1 MRFARLFRAFEQ
13 VCLIAALL
21 GVAALFGAMA
31 VTVADIVLRPLGNA
45 VPGVV
50 DLVQLAVMAGAFLAI
65 PYTFISDG
73 HVSVDLL
80 AQNLPARLAALLRL
94 LAALLATGL
103 LALMLYYGWQSAWQ
117 QHAFGDVSQT
127 IGIPLFWYWT
137 PLLAGLAL
145 SALATL
151 LLIGRELGVVVSG
164 ENTT

>member
-21 GVAALFGAMA
+21 GVAALLGAMA

-103 LALMLYYGWQSAWQ
+103 LTLMLYYGWQSAWQ

>member
-1 MRFARLFRAFEQ
+1 MSFAGLFRAFER

-21 GVAALFGAMA
+21 GVAALLAAMA
-31 VTVADIVLRPLGNA
+31 VTVADIVLRPLGSA